1 MRTASAAFILAAM
14 LGVGPPARA
23 TDLPAAYAEA
33 IASRDFGRL
42 LAEINKQFDIP
53 PWPQTRPDVVYPKI
67 AGEAGA
73 EGTVKLVVY
82 IDEFGYV
89 REALVVDSPGWLAL
103 EEAARRAAFTIRY
116 EPAKRDEEPV
126 PAWYVADIIFD
137 IEEPGR

>member
-1 MRTASAAFILAAM
+1 MRTASATFILAAM

-23 TDLPAAYAEA
+23 ADLPAAYAEA
-33 IASRDFGRL
+33 IASRDFDRL
-42 LAEINKQFDIP
+42 LAEINKQFDVP
-53 PWPQTRPDVVYPKI
+53 PWPQNRPDVVYPKI

-82 IDEFGYV
+82 IDELGYV

-103 EEAARRAAFTIRY
+103 EEAARRAALTIRY
-116 EPAKRDEEPV
+116 KPAKRDEEPV
-126 PAWYVADIIFD
+126 PAWYVADIIFF